1 MIIFSFF
8 HHNIICNKKINE
20 GKLTINGEEGYALI
34 DKENKK
40 ISLLSL
46 LTNDILD
53 KEYNSSFP
61 TNYNEISNYYRN
73 ILNYNCSF

>member
-1 MIIFSFF
+1 MER
-8 HHNIICNKKINE
+8 NKLIAYALKYQGNYDKILTAILKNKEIE
-20 GKLTINGEEGYALI
+20 GKDVKYCLT
-34 DKENKK
+34 
-40 ISLLSL
+40 
-46 LTNDILD
+46 ILD